1 MRASGFDRTSVLTIQ
16 KRTYARLQMRICRG
30 FHRPMSTH
38 FARIGRLHR
47 TRKPA
52 PPNRTDR
59 R

>member
-1 MRASGFDRTSVLTIQ
+1 
-16 KRTYARLQMRICRG
+16 MRICRG

-38 FARIGRLHR
+38 FARIGRMHS
-47 TRKPA
+47 TTKAA